1 METISHREFR
11 NQSGSV
17 LERVRNGETIAITN
31 HGEVAAILSPPHASA
46 IDRLGAAG
54 RLRKA
59 INSEPFG
66 LTERLHSDISS
77 AELLDEL
84 RGDH

>member
-31 HGEVAAILSPPHASA
+31 HGEIAAILSPPFSSA
-46 IDRLGAAG
+46 MDRLAAAG
-54 RLRKA
+54 RLREA
-59 INSEPFG
+59 TSSEPFDG
-66 LTERLHSDISS
+66 TNRLQIAISS
-77 AELLDEL
+77 TELLNEL
-84 RGDH
+84 RADR